1 MLNHRRVKVEYSAS
15 ADGLFG
21 KQAALCSMDL
31 ESGHGHGLVAAIDN
45 VIDLLDTTRTHV
57 VELARFFHLLCAI

>member
-1 MLNHRRVKVEYSAS
+1 
-15 ADGLFG
+15 
-21 KQAALCSMDL
+21 MDL